1 MCGWRACLPAAD
13 DRCPVTSTSAAAS
26 LVLRWLPPLTLPR
39 PPPSPATLMLHMCH
53 CRRRWRASAGS
64 GLTVTRTLLPVSHS
78 DSSAGLKMKPWCP
91 RRRCVASTVPPLRHR
106 GLEGR
111 NLCSLFGHSFFFFLY
126 WCKLSSCIAALIMV
140 FIPVV
145 SLASK
150 HDDDI
155 SVLVE
160 HNSH

>member
-1 MCGWRACLPAAD
+1 
-13 DRCPVTSTSAAAS
+13 
-26 LVLRWLPPLTLPR
+26 
-39 PPPSPATLMLHMCH
+39 MLHMCH
-53 CRRRWRASAGS
+53 CRRRWWASAGS

-91 RRRCVASTVPPLRHR
+91 RRHCVASTVPPLRHR

-111 NLCSLFGHSFFFFLY
+111 NLCSLFGHSFFFLY
-126 WCKLSSCIAALIMV
+126 WGKSSSCVTALIMV

-150 HDDDI
+150 TWWQHLCFGGAQLSLMFRVILFYPLNCNFTLLIQQNTTVD
-155 SVLVE
+155 SK
-160 HNSH
+160 